1 MEKNIL
7 FVHLFGKLEKC
18 RLLAKH
24 GKYTI
29 DVERLSD
36 SKCFRVSGLNFGE

>member
-1 MEKNIL
+1 MKKTFL
-7 FVHLFGKLEKC
+7 FVQLFGKLEKC

-36 SKCFRVSGLNFGE
+36 KKCFRVSGLNFGE